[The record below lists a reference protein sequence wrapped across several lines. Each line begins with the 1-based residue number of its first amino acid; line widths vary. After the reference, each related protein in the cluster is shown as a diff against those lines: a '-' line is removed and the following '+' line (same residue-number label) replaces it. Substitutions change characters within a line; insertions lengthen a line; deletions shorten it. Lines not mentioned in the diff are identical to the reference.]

1 MTHWVRPALWALAVV
16 AGAGAAALA
25 GVAVWGDLDTADRVA
40 SVVGASA
47 ALLGLVVSVVALAR
61 TSGQGDGG
69 PRYRAGRGAVLIDGD
84 ANRSAIGKN
93 SRVVA
98 PLTPAPPPGGQ
109 RTTRPSDVK
118 AARDSTVV
126 LGNATDVALGR
137 DSERRT
143 P

>member
-16 AGAGAAALA
+16 AGAGAAVLA
-25 GVAVWGDLDTADRVA
+25 GVAVWRDLDTADRVA

-61 TSGQGDGG
+61 TGRGDGG
-69 PRYRAGRGAVLIDGD
+69 RRLRAGPGAVVVDGD
-84 ANRSAIGKN
+84 ANSSAIGAG
-93 SRVVA
+93 SQVVA
-98 PLTPAPPPGGQ
+98 PPAPAPPPGG
-109 RTTRPSDVK
+109 RDTTRPSDVS

-126 LGNATDVALGR
+126 LGNATDSALGR
-137 DSERRT
+137 DSVRRT

>member
-1 MTHWVRPALWALAVV
+1 MTRWVRPALWALAVV
-16 AGAGAAALA
+16 AGAGAAVLA

-61 TSGQGDGG
+61 TGRGDGG
-69 PRYRAGRGAVLIDGD
+69 RRLDAGPRAVVIDGD
-84 ANRSAIGKN
+84 ANGVAAGDSSQVR
-93 SRVVA
+93 A
-98 PLTPAPPPGGQ
+98 PLTPAPPPGGR
-109 RTTRPSDVK
+109 RTTRPSDVS

-126 LGNATDVALGR
+126 LGNATDSALGR
-137 DSERRT
+137 NSERRT